1 MLPAMRQARGLSLLG
16 ALALLVLAGGAP
28 LAADSSITR
37 ERVVTKLADG
47 VYEIRH
53 QDPLYGWV
61 NGNTTVVV
69 GSREALVVDACS
81 VAWAAR
87 EDIAEIR
94 RWTDRPVRYLLNTHW
109 HHDHSAGNRDYL
121 EAFPGL
127 AIVAHVDT
135 RRMLDAT
142 SPHVPAQVLAQ
153 AAEARARYEKQL
165 ATGKGDDGKP
175 LSPQGRTLAEQ
186 QLAALPAVVADA
198 KSWIYQA
205 PTLTFE
211 RELVIDLGGREV
223 RIAHLGRGN
232 TGGDAI
238 AYLPKEKI
246 LIAGDLVVHPVPYT
260 FDGYPA
266 EWIQTL
272 DRLAA
277 LDAETIV
284 PGHGEVL
291 HDKKYVHQLR
301 DLMASVVRQV
311 EAALAA
317 NPDVALDEVKK
328 KVDVAASRDA
338 ILGDDRRDA
347 PFFDYAMGSLVELA
361 YHEAK
366 QR

>member
-1 MLPAMRQARGLSLLG
+1 MRQARGFSILG
-16 ALALLVLAGGAP
+16 ALALLVFAGGPP
-28 LAADSSITR
+28 LAADSSMTR

-69 GSREALVVDACS
+69 GNREALVVDACS

-94 RWTDRPVRYLLNTHW
+94 RWTERPVRYLLNTHW
-109 HHDHSAGNRDYL
+109 HHDHNAGDRDYL
-121 EAFPGL
+121 DAFPGL
-127 AIVAHVDT
+127 AIVAHVET

-153 AAEARARYEKQL
+153 AGEARARYQKQL

-175 LSPQGRTLAEQ
+175 LGPQGRTLAEQ
-186 QLAALPAVVADA
+186 QLAALPAIVADA
-198 KSWIYQA
+198 KSWVYQA

-211 RELVIDLGGREV
+211 SELVIDLGGREV

-260 FDGYPA
+260 
-266 EWIQTL
+266 
-272 DRLAA
+272 
-277 LDAETIV
+277 
-284 PGHGEVL
+284 
-291 HDKKYVHQLR
+291 
-301 DLMASVVRQV
+301 
-311 EAALAA
+311 
-317 NPDVALDEVKK
+317 
-328 KVDVAASRDA
+328 
-338 ILGDDRRDA
+338 
-347 PFFDYAMGSLVELA
+347 
-361 YHEAK
+361 
-366 QR
+366 